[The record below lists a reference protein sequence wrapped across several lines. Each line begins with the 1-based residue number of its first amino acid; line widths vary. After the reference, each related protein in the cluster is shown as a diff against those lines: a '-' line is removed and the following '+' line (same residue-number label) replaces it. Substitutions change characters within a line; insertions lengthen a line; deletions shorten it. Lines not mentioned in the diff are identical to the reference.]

1 MTRRPTGSEWRAFLE
16 ALAEAGRDEN
26 PVAALSAILD
36 LLDVCEVR
44 HAEQRAIITRL
55 RLALSDLAA
64 GREVPAFLRAP
75 GKPHGRARMPSER
88 EVQMAYAVALLES
101 YLRAGIDIRTA
112 ARRAA
117 TVLEGLPAL
126 RSLTGDRARAIIRW
140 RERAAEDV
148 GRRTTLR
155 LAVDGMR
162 ERLARE
168 ADLDVIERKIRAAA
182 TAYGAPKP
190 V

>member
-1 MTRRPTGSEWRAFLE
+1 VTRRPTGSEWRAFLE

-36 LLDVCEVR
+36 LFDACGVTA
-44 HAEQRAIITRL
+44 AERAIVTRL
-55 RLALSDLAA
+55 RLALHDLAA
-64 GREVPAFLRAP
+64 GREVPAFLRDP

-88 EVQMAYAVALLES
+88 EVQMAHAIALLES

-117 TVLEGLPAL
+117 TVLKALPAL

-148 GRRTTLR
+148 GRHTALR

-168 ADLDVIERKIRAAA
+168 ADLDVIERAIRAAA
-182 TAYGAPKP
+182 VAYGAEKS

>member
-1 MTRRPTGSEWRAFLE
+1 VTRRPTGSEWRAFLE

-26 PVAALSAILD
+26 PVAALSALRG
-36 LLDVCEVR
+36 LLDACGATA
-44 HAEQRAIITRL
+44 AEQAIIMRL
-55 RLALSDLAA
+55 RLALSDLAD
-64 GREVPAFLRAP
+64 GRETPAFLRDP

-88 EVQMAYAVALLES
+88 EMQMAYAVALLEA
-101 YLRAGIDIRTA
+101 YMRAGIDLKAA

-117 TVLEGLPAL
+117 TMLRDLPAL
-126 RSLTGDRARAIIRW
+126 RGLTGDRPRAIIRW

-148 GRRTTLR
+148 GRHTALR
-155 LAVDGMR
+155 LAVDGAR

-168 ADLDVIERKIRAAA
+168 ADLDVIERAIRAAA
-182 TAYGAPKP
+182 VAYGAEKS

>member
-16 ALAEAGRDEN
+16 ALAKAGRDEN
-26 PVAALSAILD
+26 PVAGLSAMLD
-36 LLDVCEVR
+36 LFDACGVTA
-44 HAEQRAIITRL
+44 AERAIITRL
-55 RLALSDLAA
+55 RLALSDLAD
-64 GREVPAFLRAP
+64 GREVPAFLRDP